1 MSEYI
6 GTRSSVQC
14 RSHHLKILRRE
25 ELHQRK
31 RLMEEPDSESDLVIP
46 KVFSKKEEPIAE
58 SHNSGSNRNIH
69 RSQPTKREWE
79 PNSTV
84 KAEATKSNVA
94 ELKT

>member
-1 MSEYI
+1 M
-6 GTRSSVQC
+6 GPGHPFSVEATI
-14 RSHHLKILRRE
+14 SILRRE

-46 KVFSKKEEPIAE
+46 KVFSKKEEPTAE
-58 SHNSGSNRNIH
+58 SHNSVSNRSIH

-79 PNSTV
+79 PNSTI
-84 KAEATKSNVA
+84 KAEATKSNNVA